1 MLEDKLI
8 EKSKE
13 CFTMAIE
20 IYNKPTIKY
29 RVEGFSLFICNAWE
43 LMLKSYLIKRDGMSS
58 IYYKDNPNR
67 TISLETCL
75 RKIFTNDKTPLRVNL
90 EKIIELRNTSTH
102 FITIYY
108 KDNPNRTISLETCL
122 RKIFTN
128 DKTPLRVNLEK
139 IIELRNTSTH
149 FITEE
154 YEMVYIP
161 LFQACVLNFV
171 EKMNEFH
178 NVDMT
183 EIIPQNFLT
192 LVVSMKA
199 LDEERIKAKYPEE
212 IAHKLIDNKN
222 KLQPMIDE
230 NNQGFAIK
238 VEHYH
243 YLTKKKSEATSFV
256 KVDNNADA
264 TVKIIKQ
271 IQDVNDTH
279 KYTMKNACKEI
290 NNRLCKRGLEITI
303 NKYNF
308 DLFNKVYGIKENPK
322 YCYVHKQFAQP
333 CKEINNRLCKR
344 GLEITINKYNFDL
357 FNKVYGIKENP
368 KYCYV
373 HKQFAQPRYTYSI
386 QAIELITE
394 EIKKDPDNIIE
405 NLKKST
411 KKTNPRGKGILG
423 FKPTLIREPSLYP
436 SRVSMYIYILSLKVK
451 KINIIIK

>member
-1 MLEDKLI
+1 
-8 EKSKE
+8 
-13 CFTMAIE
+13 MAIE

-43 LMLKSYLIKRDGMSS
+43 LMLKAYLIKHEGMSS

-67 TISLETCL
+67 TISLENCL
-75 RKIFTNDKTPLRVNL
+75 RKIFTNEKTPLR
-90 EKIIELRNTSTH
+90 K
-102 FITIYY
+102 
-108 KDNPNRTISLETCL
+108 
-122 RKIFTN
+122 
-128 DKTPLRVNLEK
+128 NLEK

-183 EIIPQNFLT
+183 EIISQNFLT

-199 LDEERIKAKYPEE
+199 LDEESIKAKYPEE

-230 NNQGFAIK
+230 NNQSFAIK
-238 VEHYH
+238 IEHYH

-256 KVDNNADA
+256 KVDNDADA

-279 KYTMKNACKEI
+279 KYNMKNACKEI
-290 NNRLCKRGLEITI
+290 NNRPPQRELEITI
-303 NKYNF
+303 NKS
-308 DLFNKVYGIKENPK
+308 
-322 YCYVHKQFAQP
+322 
-333 CKEINNRLCKR
+333 CKLPAC
-344 GLEITINKYNFDL
+344 L
-357 FNKVYGIKENP
+357 
-368 KYCYV
+368 
-373 HKQFAQPRYTYSI
+373 
-386 QAIELITE
+386 
-394 EIKKDPDNIIE
+394 
-405 NLKKST
+405 
-411 KKTNPRGKGILG
+411 
-423 FKPTLIREPSLYP
+423 
-436 SRVSMYIYILSLKVK
+436 
-451 KINIIIK
+451 